1 MKHSFQDS
9 LNHFRNCGLDIESTA
24 YYLLHCPAYITEK
37 RTLLNITENT
47 DNNLLD
53 LSETVLIK
61 TLLLIKIHL
70 RQIANANVLNA
81 TIEEIATIA
90 STERF
95 EERLF
100 Q

>member
-61 TLLLIKIHL
+61 IHL

-90 STERF
+90 STKRF
-95 EERLF
+95 EEPLF